1 MIVAYLIF
9 FLYAILISVFII
21 GNLRLQS
28 LKKQDI
34 PRTKVSVIVAF
45 KDEASNLERLVK
57 SLLNQDYPSQLLD
70 FVFVNDHSEDKGK
83 ELLEKALTK
92 SSFRYKILDLQNSEG
107 KKNALDFGI
116 NNSNG
121 DFILSTD
128 ADCLTNS
135 EWVSTMVKQLEFK
148 KSRFIAGPV
157 SLSSENSTLGQLI
170 QLEFAALIASTSG
183 GFGIN
188 KPFMCNGANLGFT
201 KALYYEIKP
210 YENNSQIASGDDVFF
225 LHACK
230 AKSCKMSFVANN
242 KALVFSSAPRNLKSF
257 IQQRIRWAGKSKA
270 YKDLFTIF
278 IGLVVFATNITLLVS
293 LVYVLINLSNS
304 IWFLAL
310 FGTKITLDFFL
321 LLSAKN
327 WIGVQKIFL
336 NSLLLSFLY
345 PFYSVGIALLSLIY
359 KPTWKG
365 RKV

>member
-1 MIVAYLIF
+1 MIVTLFLF
-9 FLYAILISVFII
+9 FLYAILIIAFII
-21 GNLRLQS
+21 GNKRLS
-28 LKKQDI
+28 THSKVE
-34 PRTKVSVIVAF
+34 TSTSKVSVIVAF

-57 SLLNQDYPSQLLD
+57 SLLNQDYPSELLD
-70 FVFVNDHSEDKGK
+70 FVFVNDHSKDKGK

-116 NNSNG
+116 NSSYG
-121 DFILSTD
+121 EFILTTD
-128 ADCLTNS
+128 ADCWLDTD
-135 EWVSTMVKQLEFK
+135 WVSSMVMQFVITD
-148 KSRFIAGPV
+148 SRFISGPV

-201 KALYYEIKP
+201 KALYDEFKP

-230 AKSCKMSFVANN
+230 SKSCKMSFVANH

-257 IQQRIRWAGKSKA
+257 IEQRIRWAAKSKA
-270 YKDLFTIF
+270 YKDLFTIL
-278 IGLVVFATNITLLVS
+278 IGLVVFATNITLLVC
-293 LVYVLINLSNS
+293 LLYVLINLSNL